1 MLYNVVLVSTVQQSE
16 SVMCIH
22 ISPLISV
29 SFHLGHHRAS
39 SRVPCA
45 IQQILISYLFIPS
58 INSVYMPIPTFQF
71 IPPTSS
77 QLGVHTFV
85 SLFLFVNKIIC
96 NISLVAQRK
105 NPPAVQQLQ
114 DMQVRSLGQEDPDL
128 EEGIAAHFGILS
140 WRIP

>member
-1 MLYNVVLVSTVQQSE
+1 MLCWFLLYSKVNQLCVY
-16 SVMCIH
+16 IY
-22 ISPLISV
+22 PL
-29 SFHLGHHRAS
+29 SFQFPSHLGHHRAS
-39 SRVPCA
+39 SRVPYA
-45 IQQILISYLFIPS
+45 IQQILISYLFIHS
-58 INSVYMPIPTFQF
+58 INSVYMSIPTFQF

-105 NPPAVQQLQ
+105 NLPAVQQLQ

-128 EEGIAAHFGILS
+128 EESIAAHFGILS

>member
-1 MLYNVVLVSTVQQSE
+1 MLCWFLLYSKVNQLCVY
-16 SVMCIH
+16 IY
-22 ISPLISV
+22 PL
-29 SFHLGHHRAS
+29 SFQFPSHLGHHRAS
-39 SRVPCA
+39 SRVPYA
-45 IQQILISYLFIPS
+45 IQQILISYLFIHS
-58 INSVYMPIPTFQF
+58 INSVYMSIPTFQF

-105 NPPAVQQLQ
+105 NLPAVQQLQ
-114 DMQVRSLGQEDPDL
+114 DMQVRSLGQEDTDL

>member
-1 MLYNVVLVSTVQQSE
+1 MS
-16 SVMCIH
+16 
-22 ISPLISV
+22 
-29 SFHLGHHRAS
+29 
-39 SRVPCA
+39 
-45 IQQILISYLFIPS
+45 
-58 INSVYMPIPTFQF
+58 IPTFQF

-105 NPPAVQQLQ
+105 NLPAVQQLQ